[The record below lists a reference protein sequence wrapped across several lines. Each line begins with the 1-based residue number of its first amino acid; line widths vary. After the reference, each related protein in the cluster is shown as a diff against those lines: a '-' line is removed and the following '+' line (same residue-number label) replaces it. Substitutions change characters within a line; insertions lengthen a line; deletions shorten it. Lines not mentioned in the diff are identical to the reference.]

1 MLGRKYLN
9 QKMQGIVNLL
19 GLLSQVNKIL
29 NLMVVFSDY
38 KKVKVMYFYSKE
50 KEKELEV
57 SNS

>member
-57 SNS
+57 NNS